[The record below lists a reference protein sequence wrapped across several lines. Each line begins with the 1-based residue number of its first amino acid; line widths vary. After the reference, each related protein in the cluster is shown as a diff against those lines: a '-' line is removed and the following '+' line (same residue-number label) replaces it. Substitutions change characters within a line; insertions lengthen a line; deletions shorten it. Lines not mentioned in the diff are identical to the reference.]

1 MKAAVCVSVC
11 FEAYSLLYFRQLLIS
26 FHFMYFIILLTYFYY
41 YNLGRIKTIN
51 VARMFFSYSIYC
63 NYYLHILQL
72 FFCFGVLFWFFLLLF
87 RFFSL
92 FFGGGGVGDSTVVFN
107 AELCCWNLFLHG
119 ILFRNTISLP
129 VNIHN
134 RADTDKLINFSSVYS
149 LNVNVAEILRKS
161 NDSLHRQH

>member
-1 MKAAVCVSVC
+1 
-11 FEAYSLLYFRQLLIS
+11 
-26 FHFMYFIILLTYFYY
+26 MYFIILLTYFYY

-72 FFCFGVLFWFFLLLF
+72 FLVLGCCCFFASFSFFL
-87 RFFSL
+87 S

-107 AELCCWNLFLHG
+107 AELCCWDLFLHG

>member
-1 MKAAVCVSVC
+1 
-11 FEAYSLLYFRQLLIS
+11 
-26 FHFMYFIILLTYFYY
+26 
-41 YNLGRIKTIN
+41 
-51 VARMFFSYSIYC
+51 MFFSYSIYC

-72 FFCFGVLFWFFLLLF
+72 FFVLGFFFASFSFFL
-87 RFFSL
+87 S

-107 AELCCWNLFLHG
+107 AELCCWDLFLHG

>member
-72 FFCFGVLFWFFLLLF
+72 FFVLGFCFLLLF

-92 FFGGGGVGDSTVVFN
+92 FLAVVGWGIVLLYSMRNFVAGICSYTASYLETPFH
-107 AELCCWNLFLHG
+107 FLL
-119 ILFRNTISLP
+119 IFTTEPIQIS
-129 VNIHN
+129 
-134 RADTDKLINFSSVYS
+134 
-149 LNVNVAEILRKS
+149 
-161 NDSLHRQH
+161 

>member
-41 YNLGRIKTIN
+41 NNLGRIKTIN

-72 FFCFGVLFWFFLLLF
+72 FFLFWGFVLFVFLLLF

-92 FFGGGGVGDSTVVFN
+92 FLAVVGWGIVLLYSMRNFVAGICSYTASYLETPFH
-107 AELCCWNLFLHG
+107 FLL
-119 ILFRNTISLP
+119 IFTTEPIQIS
-129 VNIHN
+129 
-134 RADTDKLINFSSVYS
+134 
-149 LNVNVAEILRKS
+149 
-161 NDSLHRQH
+161 

>member
-72 FFCFGVLFWFFLLLF
+72 FFCFGVLFCFFAS
-87 RFFSL
+87 FSL
-92 FFGGGGVGDSTVVFN
+92 FLSFLAVVGWGIVLLYSMRNFVAGICSYTASYLETPFH
-107 AELCCWNLFLHG
+107 FLL
-119 ILFRNTISLP
+119 IFTTEPIQIS
-129 VNIHN
+129 
-134 RADTDKLINFSSVYS
+134 
-149 LNVNVAEILRKS
+149 
-161 NDSLHRQH
+161 

>member
-1 MKAAVCVSVC
+1 
-11 FEAYSLLYFRQLLIS
+11 
-26 FHFMYFIILLTYFYY
+26 MYFIILLTYFYY

-72 FFCFGVLFWFFLLLF
+72 FLVLGCCCCFFASFSFFL
-87 RFFSL
+87 S
-92 FFGGGGVGDSTVVFN
+92 FFGGGGVEDSTVVFN
-107 AELCCWNLFLHG
+107 AELCCWDLFLHG

-161 NDSLHRQH
+161 NDSLHCQH

>member
-41 YNLGRIKTIN
+41 NNLGRIKTIN

-63 NYYLHILQL
+63 NYYLHMLQL
-72 FFCFGVLFWFFLLLF
+72 FFCFGVLFWFFFLLLF

-92 FFGGGGVGDSTVVFN
+92 FLAVVGWGIVLLYSMRNFVAGICSYTASYLETPFH
-107 AELCCWNLFLHG
+107 FLL
-119 ILFRNTISLP
+119 IFTTEPIQIS
-129 VNIHN
+129 
-134 RADTDKLINFSSVYS
+134 
-149 LNVNVAEILRKS
+149 
-161 NDSLHRQH
+161 

>member
-1 MKAAVCVSVC
+1 
-11 FEAYSLLYFRQLLIS
+11 
-26 FHFMYFIILLTYFYY
+26 MYFIILLTYFYY

-72 FFCFGVLFWFFLLLF
+72 FLVLGCFFFASFSFFL
-87 RFFSL
+87 S

-107 AELCCWNLFLHG
+107 AELCCWDLFLHG
-119 ILFRNTISLP
+119 ILFRNTISFP

>member
-1 MKAAVCVSVC
+1 MKAAVRVSVC

-26 FHFMYFIILLTYFYY
+26 FNLMYFIILLTCLYY

-72 FFCFGVLFWFFLLLF
+72 FLILGFFFFASFSFFL
-87 RFFSL
+87 S

-107 AELCCWNLFLHG
+107 AELCCWDLFLHG

>member
-72 FFCFGVLFWFFLLLF
+72 FFVLGFCFGFFLLLF

-92 FFGGGGVGDSTVVFN
+92 FLAVVGWGRVLLYSMRNSVAGICSYTASYLETPFH
-107 AELCCWNLFLHG
+107 FLL
-119 ILFRNTISLP
+119 IFTTEPIQIS
-129 VNIHN
+129 
-134 RADTDKLINFSSVYS
+134 
-149 LNVNVAEILRKS
+149 
-161 NDSLHRQH
+161 

>member
-26 FHFMYFIILLTYFYY
+26 FDFMYFIILLTYFYY

-72 FFCFGVLFWFFLLLF
+72 FFVLGFCFGFFLLLF

-92 FFGGGGVGDSTVVFN
+92 FLAVVGWGIVLLYSMRNFVAGICSYTASYLETPFH
-107 AELCCWNLFLHG
+107 FLL
-119 ILFRNTISLP
+119 IFTTEPIQIS
-129 VNIHN
+129 
-134 RADTDKLINFSSVYS
+134 
-149 LNVNVAEILRKS
+149 
-161 NDSLHRQH
+161 

>member
-72 FFCFGVLFWFFLLLF
+72 FFVLGFCFGFFLLLF

-92 FFGGGGVGDSTVVFN
+92 FLAVVGWGIVLLYSMRNSVAGICSYTASYLETPFH
-107 AELCCWNLFLHG
+107 FLL
-119 ILFRNTISLP
+119 IFTTEPIQIS
-129 VNIHN
+129 
-134 RADTDKLINFSSVYS
+134 
-149 LNVNVAEILRKS
+149 
-161 NDSLHRQH
+161 

>member
-72 FFCFGVLFWFFLLLF
+72 FFVLGFCFVLFAS
-87 RFFSL
+87 FSL
-92 FFGGGGVGDSTVVFN
+92 FLSFLAVVGWGIVLLYSMRNFVAGICSYTASYLETPFH
-107 AELCCWNLFLHG
+107 FLL
-119 ILFRNTISLP
+119 IFTTEPIQIS
-129 VNIHN
+129 
-134 RADTDKLINFSSVYS
+134 
-149 LNVNVAEILRKS
+149 
-161 NDSLHRQH
+161 